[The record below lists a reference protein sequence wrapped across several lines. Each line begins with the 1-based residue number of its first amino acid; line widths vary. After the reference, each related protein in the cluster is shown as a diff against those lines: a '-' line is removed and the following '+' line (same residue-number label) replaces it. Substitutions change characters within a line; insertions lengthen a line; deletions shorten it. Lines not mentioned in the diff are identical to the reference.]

1 MFPESHGVLAR
12 SILPAIFLA
21 WPRSLM
27 SPESHGVLTEK
38 TSFAIHAFMFLWPYI
53 FSWFPF
59 QIVLW
64 TFYQYEAIV
73 TRYTRLVI
81 RVIKRSNH
89 CAYLGG
95 HYFIISFWLTPLH
108 VLLIRSIQQRHR
120 MDLIWSSRLSTGV
133 LIRIFPSHEIL
144 VSTGKDLLIP
154 RGRAGL
160 EASYLSPISPPFLL
174 LVR

>member
-1 MFPESHGVLAR
+1 
-12 SILPAIFLA
+12 
-21 WPRSLM
+21 M
-27 SPESHGVLTEK
+27 SPESDGVLTEK

-89 CAYLGG
+89 FAYLSG

-108 VLLIRSIQQRHR
+108 VLLIRNPAAPENGPNHNP
-120 MDLIWSSRLSTGV
+120 SRLSTGV
-133 LIRIFPSHEIL
+133 LLRLFPSPEIQ
-144 VSTGKDLLIP
+144 VSTDKYLLLP

-160 EASYLSPISPPFLL
+160 EATYLSPISPPFLL

>member
-1 MFPESHGVLAR
+1 MVKGQAWWCR

-27 SPESHGVLTEK
+27 SPESHGDLTEI
-38 TSFAIHAFMFLWPYI
+38 TSFAIHAFMFLWPDI
-53 FSWFPF
+53 FSWFPI

-64 TFYQYEAIV
+64 TSYRYEAIV
-73 TRYTRLVI
+73 TRHTRLVI

-120 MDLIWSSRLSTGV
+120 MDLITTLVDYVLEFSSAFFRCPRSNSTPAKNSWFLAAEPVWRLATCP
-133 LIRIFPSHEIL
+133 LSHPL
-144 VSTGKDLLIP
+144 
-154 RGRAGL
+154 
-160 EASYLSPISPPFLL
+160 SYY
-174 LVR
+174 